1 MNAPATLNDVIAI
14 DLIYFLVNEWRN
26 AREQRLP
33 LVLWSDNPTA
43 RETQNAM
50 MVLSNPI
57 GRQDTARRLLASGQP
72 LWLQV
77 HPDARRSNP

>member
-33 LVLWSDNPTA
+33 LVLWSDNPMT

-57 GRQDTARRLLASGQP
+57 GRQDTARRLLASGQR
-72 LWLQV
+72 LWLQE